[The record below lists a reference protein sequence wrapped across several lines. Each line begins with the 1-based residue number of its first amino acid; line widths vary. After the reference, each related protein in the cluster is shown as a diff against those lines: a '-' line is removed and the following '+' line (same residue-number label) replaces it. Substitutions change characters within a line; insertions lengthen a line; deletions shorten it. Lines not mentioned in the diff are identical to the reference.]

1 MSETD
6 YKKVPIDEI
15 EKNGI
20 SCDLPEEEPAKYGY
34 GIRHVQSFLFFMCI
48 TLGYLSRG
56 HLGVTIVAMTMGKHI
71 DERVTAAVGDI
82 NNSTMINSTSKIDD
96 IANFTAF
103 EDISNNS
110 SLVSNHTNLDY
121 NTIYRTYDWPKSTQE
136 MVLGSFFLGYSIM
149 MLPMGIICQKW
160 GGKIPLQV
168 AMFVNALV
176 SLIAPWCV
184 AWGGWKTLSAFRLLQ
199 GLSQAGLYP
208 AVQTLLSNWIP
219 SNERASIS
227 SYVYT
232 ASGVGTVI
240 AFQLGGILAYSR
252 FEWPSTFWVTGVL
265 CFIGLILITVF
276 GATSPKDHKS
286 ISDGEKAYILGK
298 AENRTET
305 KAKVPWKAV
314 LKSVPLWATMTAHI
328 GLGICFLFFFVQVPT
343 YMYAV
348 LKLNIR
354 NVIFFFIASVIPAIC
369 LTWSVYT
376 TNTVL
381 AVTLFVL
388 YMSATAA
395 MNSSVLVNY
404 MDLAPNYSGVIM
416 ATGNTMMTIVS
427 LGTPV
432 VTSLVV
438 TDIVSTL
445 NHIPPRHYIMSFES
459 SLIMN
464 RQYDVIQDERKS
476 TDVVQ

>member
-20 SCDLPEEEPAKYGY
+20 SCDLSEEEPAKYGY

-96 IANFTAF
+96 IANFTPF
-103 EDISNNS
+103 EDI
-110 SLVSNHTNLDY
+110 
-121 NTIYRTYDWPKSTQE
+121 K

-176 SLIAPWCV
+176 AMVCCM
-184 AWGGWKTLSAFRLLQ
+184 
-199 GLSQAGLYP
+199 
-208 AVQTLLSNWIP
+208 
-219 SNERASIS
+219 
-227 SYVYT
+227 

-276 GATSPKDHKS
+276 GAASPKDHKS
-286 ISDGEKAYILGK
+286 ISDESQSSLEGSIE
-298 AENRTET
+298 
-305 KAKVPWKAV
+305 VSAV
-314 LKSVPLWATMTAHI
+314 VGHNDSAHRRWHMFLSGLLSSLPYFASFFSSIVYGIVSDYLTNKKIISVKTAR
-328 GLGICFLFFFVQVPT
+328 
-343 YMYAV
+343 
-348 LKLNIR
+348 K
-354 NVIFFFIASVIPAIC
+354 IFNSIASVIPAIC

-395 MNSSVLVNY
+395 MNSSKLHGSGPQLQRSNNGNWKY
-404 MDLAPNYSGVIM
+404 DDDHSEPRNTRGHLTNFPGSISLASSTSYVSSGGLSQSAFS
-416 ATGNTMMTIVS
+416 ATPKITYARFVKKYQPADTKKTFRHS
-427 LGTPV
+427 F
-432 VTSLVV
+432 TSV
-438 TDIVSTL
+438 
-445 NHIPPRHYIMSFES
+445 
-459 SLIMN
+459 
-464 RQYDVIQDERKS
+464 
-476 TDVVQ
+476 